1 MCPTPSASSLPQKN
15 FWDCKKH
22 RGMGIVGIVANPSSG
37 KDIRR
42 LVARA
47 SVFDNQEKQAIVQR
61 VLAGIIESG
70 ADKIAYF
77 DDGHHI
83 VRHALEECS
92 TVIEAQ
98 AVDSTQTATALDTT
112 STARAFKEIG
122 CDVVVTLG
130 GDGTNRA
137 FALGWRD
144 APLIPISTGTNNVF
158 PLLIEATIAGA
169 AAGLIASGAVGLN
182 EAATQHKVVQVTI
195 DGERDD
201 LALIDAVLSRERFV
215 GARALLAPEQLE
227 VALLTRADPA
237 AVGITAVGGL
247 LSPISD
253 KDDCGLLLEFGSPGW
268 IVNAPIAPGY
278 YRQVQVRK
286 HRLVNSAEEILI
298 EGPGVLALDGERER
312 VLKPGQTASL
322 RITRSGPKVV
332 DVERVMLIAAEQHEF
347 ITEPD

>member
-1 MCPTPSASSLPQKN
+1 
-15 FWDCKKH
+15 
-22 RGMGIVGIVANPSSG
+22 MGIVGIVANPSSG

-47 SVFDNQEKQAIVQR
+47 SVFDNQEKQAIVRR
-61 VLAGIIESG
+61 VLAGMIESV

-83 VRHALEECS
+83 VRRALEECS
-92 TVIEAQ
+92 AVIDAQ
-98 AVDSTQTATALDTT
+98 AVDSTQTATALDTIT
-112 STARAFKEIG
+112 TARAFKEIG
-122 CDVVVTLG
+122 CDVVITLG

-158 PLLIEATIAGA
+158 PALVEATIAGA
-169 AAGLIASGAVGLN
+169 AAGLIACGAIGLN
-182 EAATQHKVVQVTI
+182 IVANQHKIVQVII
-195 DGERDD
+195 DGEQDD

-227 VALLTRADPA
+227 VALLTRANPA

-253 KDDCGLLLEFGSPGW
+253 RDDFGLLIEFGSTGQ

-278 YRQVQVRK
+278 YRKIQVCKYR
-286 HRLVNSAEEILI
+286 RVNPEEEILV

-312 VLKPGQTASL
+312 VLKPGQIASL
-322 RITRSGPKVV
+322 SISRSGPKVV
-332 DVERVMLIAAEQHEF
+332 DLERVMLIAAEQRNF